1 MFLADGSGLS
11 RETKREATAFG
22 PEVSK
27 RKSTRAFTPP
37 SLGST
42 FGTSSPRARRPRTTS
57 INGRTCGSS
66 SRRSRASDVGNR
78 LSNLMLTLS
87 SLLR

>member
-1 MFLADGSGLS
+1 MFFADGSGLS

-22 PEVSK
+22 PGGLQQEE
-27 RKSTRAFTPP
+27 RTRIHATVV
-37 SLGST
+37 GINIWD
-42 FGTSSPRARRPRTTS
+42 SPARSARTTS